1 MLTCQPKIQ
10 KHYAKES
17 KESGPYLPN
26 IGPNFT
32 IYIFQFIEVG
42 YFMIFI
48 LDSVFTNDCIMKIER
63 HQDKGGMGPRVNGK
77 QPILLERGRATHL
90 E

>member
-17 KESGPYLPN
+17 KESRPYLPN

-48 LDSVFTNDCIMKIER
+48 LDSVFTNDCIMKIETSR
-63 HQDKGGMGPRVNGK
+63 
-77 QPILLERGRATHL
+77 
-90 E
+90 